1 MFFFIHLL
9 LYVKQF
15 CFINSYQVNAVSNT
29 NVFVLN
35 SKLVEPLHANTT
47 VKTLTTKAVKT
58 LDRVEG
64 LENFGTKLQEA
75 SNEENPSKRQKQ
87 LHVLIKELCELASI
101 PADDV
106 VFLSVKKRAQDD
118 PIGIQ
123 GIFYMSVDIFF
134 VFKLQITTSFR

>member
-35 SKLVEPLHANTT
+35 SKDVEPLKELVSEN
-47 VKTLTTKAVKT
+47 KLTTKAVKT

-134 VFKLQITTSFR
+134 VFKL

>member
-87 LHVLIKELCELASI
+87 LHVLIKDLCKFASI
-101 PADDV
+101 PDDEV
-106 VFLSVKKRAQDD
+106 LFSSVKKRAQDD

-123 GIFYMSVDIFF
+123 GIFYMSVDIFL